1 MHEASLMS
9 DLVGKIVE
17 IAEREGASRVARVD
31 VRIGALSHATPTVLA
46 EHFLLSAAGT
56 VAADADL
63 VSSTDTEVAVPGAL
77 DVVLTAVHLEE
88 N

>member
-9 DLVGKIVE
+9 DLVGKVVE
-17 IAEREGASRVARVD
+17 IAESEGAPRVARVD
-31 VRIGALSHATPTVLA
+31 VRIGALSHATPAVLA
-46 EHFLLSAAGT
+46 EHFSLSAAGT

-63 VSSTDTEVAVPGAL
+63 VSAIDTDVAVLGAL

-88 N
+88 G